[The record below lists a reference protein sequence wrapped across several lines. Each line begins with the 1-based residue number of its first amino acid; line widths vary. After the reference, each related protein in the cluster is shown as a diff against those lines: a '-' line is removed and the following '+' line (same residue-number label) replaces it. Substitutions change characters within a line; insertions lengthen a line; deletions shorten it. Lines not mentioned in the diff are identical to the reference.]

1 MRTKK
6 TCYDKKRQSVYKPA
20 CSDMFPRKTSI
31 RFLNLFYHK
40 IVVSNIKQTVFVLGM
55 KLIGIYIHKIKKQ
68 VLYFIS
74 VT

>member
-1 MRTKK
+1 
-6 TCYDKKRQSVYKPA
+6 
-20 CSDMFPRKTSI
+20 MFPRKTSI